1 MSCLPTLTSVMKL
14 SVLALAT
21 VASALQTLPPV
32 EWDHQDSYL
41 GATHGFSLKKTN
53 HIIYLQ
59 DDFAQWRDQDGLTL
73 IPPSALDF
81 AQTLCE
87 DLEEITNSS
96 WQIRTVKQP
105 PKHAS
110 GVFLSRSENP
120 AQFTYE
126 DGTTTEEGYELIV
139 ENNRVSIQGSGAR
152 GMWWGT
158 RTLLQQIALNP
169 HVSIPVGSV
178 KDAPAYATRG
188 FMLDAG
194 RKWYSLDYLKEL
206 CTYSSFFKLSEFHY
220 HATDN
225 YPLSRGPNVSWNE
238 VYSQFSL
245 RPENPNLMPL
255 VQRENE
261 TLSRAE
267 FDDFQSHC
275 AARGVT
281 VIPEIESPGHCL
293 SITKWRPDL
302 ALESR
307 DLLNLSHPDTVPL
320 VKSIWSE
327 FLPWFHTKEVHIGA
341 DEYDSTLANDY
352 IAFVNELSQFI
363 RQNSG
368 KGIRIWGTYEPSDT
382 QSVDKN
388 ITIQHWQYGQSD
400 PVILAQ
406 DGYQIINSEDWW
418 AYMSL
423 KNNHVPITPAPYPQ
437 FFNNA
442 RVLNF
447 ADKEGWQWTPQL
459 FDPVNITEQPEQKA
473 VRGAILA
480 AWNDNGPDATTQ
492 LEAYYAIRNGIPVVA
507 SRAWTGDRGPRL
519 DEAGLEDSIEILT
532 SNAVGEN
539 LDRRTMKNKH
549 SKGPLISWSKPHSD
563 HPQDQFPLG
572 YGSKGMNYTL
582 ELSVVGPFSLES
594 NDTVLTLSE
603 SGQLTFTTDGW
614 PYPLRSVAEEDGFDP
629 AAIGR
634 IWANATSSTHE
645 VVRVPKKCEI
655 TITSDALTGSRV
667 WVNDQFVGRFE
678 VFVYGGKNRDFSW
691 SQMAFVAPLAVIK
704 GTGLGNLVLY

>member
-1 MSCLPTLTSVMKL
+1 MKL
-14 SVLALAT
+14 STLALAT

-32 EWDHQDSYL
+32 EWDQQDSYIN
-41 GATHGFSLKKTN
+41 ATHGFSLQKAD

-59 DDFAQWRDQDGLTL
+59 DDIANWRDQNGLTL
-73 IPPSALDF
+73 IPPSALEF
-81 AQTLCE
+81 AHTLRG
-87 DLEEITNSS
+87 DLQEITNSS
-96 WQIRTVKQP
+96 WQIRTVKHP
-105 PKHAS
+105 PKQAS
-110 GVFLSRSENP
+110 GVFLSRSKKPSN
-120 AQFTYE
+120 FTYE
-126 DGTTTEEGYELIV
+126 DGTATEEGYELIV
-139 ENNRVSIQGSGAR
+139 EHNRVSIQGSGAR

-158 RTLLQQIALNP
+158 RTLLQQLVLSP
-169 HVSIPVGSV
+169 HASIPTGRI

-194 RKWYSLDYLKEL
+194 RKWYSLDYLKDL
-206 CTYSSFFKLSEFHY
+206 CTYASFFKLSEFHY

-225 YPLSRGPNVSWNE
+225 YPLSRGPNVTWNE

-245 RPENPNLMPL
+245 RPNNPDLLPL

-261 TLSRAE
+261 TLSRAD

-302 ALESR
+302 ALKSR

-352 IAFVNELSQFI
+352 IAFVNEMSHFV
-363 RQNSG
+363 RETSG

-382 QSVDKN
+382 QSIDKN

-400 PVILAQ
+400 PVELAQ
-406 DGYQIINSEDWW
+406 DGYQVINSEDWW

-423 KNNHVPITPAPYPQ
+423 KNNHVPISPAPYPQ

-447 ADKEGWQWTPQL
+447 ADKDGWQWTPQL
-459 FDPVNITEQPEQKA
+459 FNPVNITEQPEQKA

-492 LEAYYAIRNGIPVVA
+492 LESYYAIRNGIPVVA
-507 SRAWTGDRGPRL
+507 SRAWTGSRGPRL
-519 DEAGLEDSIEILT
+519 DEAGLEDAIEILT

-539 LDRRTMKNKH
+539 LDRKLSTKKN
-549 SKGPLISWSKPHSD
+549 SRSPLISWNKPRTNTVH
-563 HPQDQFPLG
+563 DQIALG

-582 ELSVVGPFSLES
+582 QLSVEGPFSLES
-594 NDTVLTLSE
+594 NDTVLKLSE
-603 SGQLTFTTDGW
+603 NGQLTFTADGW
-614 PYPLRSVAEEDGFDP
+614 PYPLRSVAEGDGFDP
-629 AAIGR
+629 TAIGR

-645 VVRVPKKCEI
+645 VVQVPQKCDI
-655 TITSDALTGSRV
+655 TITSDTFTGSRV
-667 WVNDQFVGRFE
+667 WVDDQFVGRFE
-678 VFVYGGKNRDFSW
+678 VFVYGGKNRVFSW
-691 SQMAFVAPLAVIK
+691 SQIAFVAPLEVLR
-704 GTGLGNLVLY
+704 GTGLEKIVLY

>member
-1 MSCLPTLTSVMKL
+1 MKL
-14 SVLALAT
+14 SILALAS
-21 VASALQTLPPV
+21 VASALQTLPPI
-32 EWDHQDSYL
+32 EWDQQDSYSH
-41 GATHGFSLKKTN
+41 AKHGFSLKKADQ
-53 HIIYLQ
+53 IIYLQ
-59 DDFAQWRDQDGLTL
+59 DDLAHWRDQNGLTL
-73 IPPSALDF
+73 IPPSGLEF
-81 AQTLCE
+81 ARTLRD
-87 DLEEITNSS
+87 DLQEITNSS

-105 PKHAS
+105 PKQAS
-110 GVFLSRSENP
+110 GVFLSRSQTP
-120 AQFTYE
+120 SDFTYE

-139 ENNRVSIQGSGAR
+139 EHHRVSIQGSGAR

-158 RTLLQQIALNP
+158 RTLLQQLMLSP
-169 HVSIPVGSV
+169 HASIPAGRV

-194 RKWYSLDYLKEL
+194 RKWYSLDYLKDL
-206 CTYSSFFKLSEFHY
+206 CTYASFFKLSEFHY

-225 YPLSRGPNVSWNE
+225 YPLSRGPNVTWNE

-245 RPENPNLMPL
+245 RPDNPELLPL

-261 TLSRAE
+261 TLSRAD
-267 FDDFQSHC
+267 FDDFQTHC

-293 SITKWRPDL
+293 SITKWKPDL
-302 ALESR
+302 ALKAR

-352 IAFVNELSQFI
+352 ITFVNEMSHFV
-363 RQNSG
+363 RETSG
-368 KGIRIWGTYEPSDT
+368 KRIRIWGTYEPSET
-382 QSVDKN
+382 LLIDKN

-400 PVILAQ
+400 PVELAQ
-406 DGYQIINSEDWW
+406 EGYQVINSEDWW

-423 KNNHVPITPAPYPQ
+423 KNNHVPISPAPYPQ

-459 FDPVNITEQPEQKA
+459 FNPVNITEQPEQKA

-480 AWNDNGPDATTQ
+480 AWNDNGPEATTQ
-492 LEAYYAIRNGIPVVA
+492 LESYYAIRNGIPVVA
-507 SRAWTGDRGPRL
+507 SRAWTGSRGPRL
-519 DEAGLEDSIEILT
+519 DEAGLEDAIEILT
-532 SNAVGEN
+532 SYGVGEN
-539 LDRRTMKNKH
+539 LDRKLSKKKNSRGLSIAWNKQRVNNAH
-549 SKGPLISWSKPHSD
+549 
-563 HPQDQFPLG
+563 DQIVLG

-582 ELSVVGPFSLES
+582 QLTVDGPFSLES
-594 NDTVLTLSE
+594 NDTVLSLSDT
-603 SGQLTFTTDGW
+603 GQLTFTADGW
-614 PYPLRSVAEEDGFDP
+614 PYPLRSVAEGDGFDP

-634 IWANATSSTHE
+634 IWVNATSSTHE
-645 VVRVPKKCEI
+645 VVRVPQKCDI
-655 TITSDALTGSRV
+655 TIKSDTFTGSRV
-667 WVNDQFVGRFE
+667 WVNDKFVGRFE
-678 VFVYGGKNRDFSW
+678 VFVYGGKNQVFSW
-691 SQMAFVAPLAVIK
+691 SQMAFVAPLEVLR
-704 GTGLGNLVLY
+704 GTGLERMALF